1 MKEKWLTLFRHL
13 FWSVEGMDWTQ
24 RERKDKSPLCLRF
37 HSHAPSSPPSDLDDE
52 DSGPLVL
59 FLSSE
64 RHSRAPGPFSTD
76 ILSLFLY
83 KLHCILR
90 LYLNI
95 KHDIPFGALG
105 KIRAWWRL
113 SEACSLTGCGLFFS
127 QSSDKH
133 NSKPE
138 CWRNKSSPE
147 LEFNELEGM
156 FVCINKR
163 GKVLWMCLPDVEK
176 IFKKHC
182 REHKVNKIANIE

>member
-95 KHDIPFGALG
+95 KHDIPLGALG

-113 SEACSLTGCGLFFS
+113 SEACSLTGCGLFFLSHLTRTTLS
-127 QSSDKH
+127 QSAEETRAPLSLSLM
-133 NSKPE
+133 NLRE
-138 CWRNKSSPE
+138 C
-147 LEFNELEGM
+147 LC
-156 FVCINKR
+156 V
-163 GKVLWMCLPDVEK
+163 
-176 IFKKHC
+176 
-182 REHKVNKIANIE
+182 